1 MPKSVLVTG
10 SGRRIGRGLTI
21 EFARQGWNVIIHY
34 NKSKES
40 ANETKQYIEHNFGV
54 KVYLIQS
61 DLQRINETMRKFEKF
76 FEEKFIPDVL
86 VNNAGIF
93 PNYTQI
99 QNLGE
104 EVFDQTIAINLK
116 SHLFVCKIYSKY
128 AKTGSKI
135 INIGSLGGLETWKG
149 RIPYNI
155 SKTGLIQL
163 TLSLAKELAPK
174 IAVNCV
180 NPGTILIPEEPNN
193 IDRKPISIE
202 KIPMKRYGTILDVF
216 DAVYFFATC
225 SNFITGQI
233 ISVDGGYHL
242 DRFL

>member
-1 MPKSVLVTG
+1 MPKSVLITG
-10 SGRRIGRGLTI
+10 SGKRIGKGLAI

-34 NKSKES
+34 NKSVES
-40 ANETKQYIEHNFGV
+40 ASETKKYIEHNFGV
-54 KVYLIQS
+54 KAFLIQS
-61 DLQRINETMRKFEKF
+61 DLQRINDTMKNFEKF
-76 FEEKFIPDVL
+76 FEEQFIPDVL
-86 VNNAGIF
+86 VNNAAIF
-93 PNYTQI
+93 PNYTLI
-99 QNLGE
+99 QNLDE
-104 EVFDQTIAINLK
+104 TIFDQTIAINLK
-116 SHLFVCKIYSKY
+116 SHLFVSKIFSKY
-128 AKTGSKI
+128 AQVGSKI
-135 INIGSLGGLETWKG
+135 INIGSLGGIETWKG

-155 SKTGLIQL
+155 SKIGLIQL

-193 IDRKPISIE
+193 IDSKPISLE

>member
-1 MPKSVLVTG
+1 MSKSVLITG
-10 SGRRIGRGLTI
+10 SGRRIGRGLAI
-21 EFARQGWNVIIHY
+21 EFARQCWNVIIHY
-34 NKSKES
+34 NKSKAP
-40 ANETKQYIEHNFGV
+40 ANETKHYIEHNFGV
-54 KVYLIQS
+54 KTYLIQS
-61 DLQRINETMRKFEKF
+61 DLQRINETIKKFEKF
-76 FEEKFIPDVL
+76 FEEQCVPDVL

-99 QNLGE
+99 HNLDE
-104 EVFDQTIAINLK
+104 DVFDQTIAINLK
-116 SHLFVCKIYSKY
+116 SHLFVSKIYSKY
-128 AKTGSKI
+128 AKPESKI

-163 TLSLAKELAPK
+163 TFSLAKELAPK

-180 NPGTILIPEEPNN
+180 NPGTISLPEEPNN
-193 IDRKPISIE
+193 IDSKPISIE

-233 ISVDGGYHL
+233 LSVDGGYHL